1 MTSPKILLPLLLS
14 TASLIST
21 ASAQNP
27 PVAAPPGSVLDR
39 ISTLAGSATG
49 AWTAQQIAT
58 MSRLRDAALGDD
70 YAYNQLAYLTDA
82 IGPRLSGSSQAE
94 AAVERVAAQMRA
106 LGAVVT
112 LEKTT
117 VPHWIR
123 GEETAELTEWP
134 GKVTG
139 TPQKIVL
146 TALGNSVATP
156 AAGITAPILVVDSF
170 AQLQALS
177 AAVVKGKIVLFNRP
191 FDKEMTSQGQGL
203 EAYIQNAP
211 YRYRGPAVAAAL
223 GAAAVLVRSLG
234 SADFRLPHTG
244 LTQYV
249 EGGKNIPAAA
259 VTAEDAELIQR
270 LARSGTVM
278 MRLKLTPQTL
288 PPAVS
293 YNVIADWQG
302 AEHPEQVVIVSGHL
316 DSWDLGT
323 GAIDD
328 GAGVVTAMEAIQ
340 LLQSMN
346 IHPRRTVRFVAWMNE
361 EFGASGA
368 VSYAQEHAA
377 EFANHVA
384 VMESDVGGDHPIGLQ
399 LSSPALARYLAPV
412 GEALNP
418 IGAGV
423 LTSVEGIPSEDV
435 SPMVASG
442 VPGLAPAQ
450 DTRFYFNY
458 HHTAADTLDK
468 VDKHHLA
475 ENAAVIAVTAYALAD
490 ASTPAP
496 RQMTSPPGPQ

>member
-1 MTSPKILLPLLLS
+1 MIRVQLLL
-14 TASLIST
+14 LLIIST
-21 ASAQNP
+21 AALIPTSLAQSP
-27 PVAAPPGSVLDR
+27 PKAAPPGSLLYRDLTS
-39 ISTLAGSATG
+39 IDSDKG
-49 AWTAQQIAT
+49 AWTAEQMAI

-70 YAYNQLAYLTDA
+70 YAYRQLAYLTDT
-82 IGPRLSGSSQAE
+82 IGPRLAGSLQAG
-94 AAVERVAAQMRA
+94 AAVERIADQMRA

-117 VPHWIR
+117 VPHWVR
-123 GEETAELTEWP
+123 GEETAVLTEWP
-134 GKVTG
+134 GRVTG
-139 TPQKIVL
+139 TTQKIVL

-170 AQLQALS
+170 AKLKALS
-177 AAVVKGKIVLFNRP
+177 AEAVRGKIVLFNRP
-191 FDKEMTSQGQGL
+191 FDKELTSQGQGL

-211 YRYRGPAVAAAL
+211 YRARGPSVAASL

-244 LTQYV
+244 ATQYV
-249 EGGKNIPAAA
+249 GREIAVPAAA
-259 VTAEDAELIQR
+259 VAAEDAELLER
-270 LARSGTVM
+270 LAQKGAVI
-278 MRLKLTPQTL
+278 MRLTLTPQIL
-288 PPAVS
+288 PPTIS
-293 YNVIADWQG
+293 YNVIADWKG

-361 EFGASGA
+361 EFGGSGA
-368 VSYAQEHAA
+368 ETYGKEHAA
-377 EFANHVA
+377 EFLDHVA
-384 VMESDVGGDHPIGLQ
+384 VMESDVGCDHPTGLL
-399 LSSPALARYLAPV
+399 LSSPALKKYLAPV
-412 GEALNP
+412 REALEP
-418 IGAGV
+418 IGAGL
-423 LTSVEGIPSEDV
+423 LTSVEEIPSVDLG
-435 SPMVASG
+435 PMIAGG
-442 VPGLAPAQ
+442 VPSLAPAQ

-468 VDKHHLA
+468 VDEHHLA
-475 ENAAVIAVTAYALAD
+475 ENAAVIVVTAYALAD

-496 RQMTSPPGPQ
+496 REMKSTR